1 MITTSTARQWQES
14 QRRQQRNSF
23 RFPSGW
29 PHKAYKPAPLVAIC
43 MTAHIR
49 VDNNIDNLE
58 SHCKSRNSN
67 IPIEVNT
74 TWINMISQFKII
86 NNMLIQHH
94 IIYIYIYMIW
104 FAAAR
109 ETFRLHRTLQSRTV
123 ASTLPVRGTTSTL
136 IRSTLKMTDSSYK
149 CWVLRAGLPEF
160 WTVFLV
166 GCASCLRPQPFH
178 AYDLENKWIGHC
190 SRKHIFFH
198 FKDVYIY
205 NIYIYI
211 YIYI

>member
-1 MITTSTARQWQES
+1 MLLDSQHKSSKAKTQQMITTSTARQWQES

-94 IIYIYIYMIW
+94 
-104 FAAAR
+104 
-109 ETFRLHRTLQSRTV
+109 
-123 ASTLPVRGTTSTL
+123 
-136 IRSTLKMTDSSYK
+136 
-149 CWVLRAGLPEF
+149 
-160 WTVFLV
+160 
-166 GCASCLRPQPFH
+166 
-178 AYDLENKWIGHC
+178 
-190 SRKHIFFH
+190 
-198 FKDVYIY
+198 

-211 YIYI
+211 WSGLQLHERPFACTEHFNQEQLRVPCQWEAPLPRW

>member
-1 MITTSTARQWQES
+1 
-14 QRRQQRNSF
+14 
-23 RFPSGW
+23 
-29 PHKAYKPAPLVAIC
+29 

-94 IIYIYIYMIW
+94 IIYIYDLVCSCTRDLSPAQNTSIKNSCEYPASERHHFHADKIYAENDRFQLQMLG
-104 FAAAR
+104 FARRFA
-109 ETFRLHRTLQSRTV
+109 
-123 ASTLPVRGTTSTL
+123 G
-136 IRSTLKMTDSSYK
+136 
-149 CWVLRAGLPEF
+149 VLNC
-160 WTVFLV
+160 FLV

-198 FKDVYIY
+198 FKDVYI
-205 NIYIYI
+205 
-211 YIYI
+211 